1 VANVTSQVI
10 ERHLVRELDT
20 ILSPLNVANMDDT
33 EIMAV
38 ASEPAAVKRQR
49 EFLSDRQEK
58 LTNGKD
64 IFRNVM
70 GSVKA

>member
-1 VANVTSQVI
+1 MANVTSQVI